1 MSVTIKN
8 ENYGYSVATYGDYVA
23 IGSPPSFRKNQGF
36 SIGMVNVKKYDSS
49 VDQYVPYLELQKT
62 LNLQQLDVAL
72 SDTNFSDL
80 LTENGESLDSD
91 LNETDIV
98 KLENE
103 YGNSLSIYGT
113 ELAVGTRFF
122 SCSFVSPDNLSGQTL
137 TTGSCVDIYELS
149 SGSIYP
155 YTSISSSFN
164 DETGSFAGSISLGE
178 NVLAIGCTKKFN
190 NKGAVYIYQKVN
202 NNWTYAQTLT
212 GSKSNVG
219 DYFGYSLKIDPSG
232 SKGLIVSDY
241 RGSGTGSVYFFA
253 SSSTGWNE
261 VNYVNANQDFNYNL
275 PYINCPPS
283 ASYSQSFDGFGYS
296 VSIYGDN
303 AVVGCPYESEYYE
316 YTSSQQLRN
325 SLLMIQR
332 SLVSVKV

>member
-113 ELAVGTRFF
+113 ELAVGTTL
-122 SCSFVSPDNLSGQTL
+122 NLRATTVNTLFGTNSQLQATL
-137 TTGSCVDIYELS
+137 T
-149 SGSIYP
+149 
-155 YTSISSSFN
+155 
-164 DETGSFAGSISLGE
+164 
-178 NVLAIGCTKKFN
+178 
-190 NKGAVYIYQKVN
+190 
-202 NNWTYAQTLT
+202 
-212 GSKSNVG
+212 
-219 DYFGYSLKIDPSG
+219 
-232 SKGLIVSDY
+232 
-241 RGSGTGSVYFFA
+241 
-253 SSSTGWNE
+253 
-261 VNYVNANQDFNYNL
+261 
-275 PYINCPPS
+275 
-283 ASYSQSFDGFGYS
+283 
-296 VSIYGDN
+296 
-303 AVVGCPYESEYYE
+303 VVGRDSGARVTIPV
-316 YTSSQQLRN
+316 TVTK
-325 SLLMIQR
+325 
-332 SLVSVKV
+332 VS

>member
-23 IGSPPSFRKNQGF
+23 IGSPPSFRYGSGF

-62 LNLQQLDVAL
+62 LNLPQLDVGL
-72 SDTNFSDL
+72 SDENFAEL
-80 LTENGESLDSD
+80 KAENGVSISG
-91 LNETDIV
+91 NISETDII

-103 YGNSLSIYGT
+103 YGNSLSIYGS

-122 SCSFVSPDNLSGQTL
+122 SCSFVNSASVLPQNL
-137 TTGSCVDIYELS
+137 TTGSCVDVYELS

-164 DETGSFAGSISLGE
+164 DETGSFAQSISLGQ
-178 NVLAIGCTKKFN
+178 NVLAVGCTKKFN

-219 DYFGYSLKIDPSG
+219 DYFGYSLKRKWNWFSLFLCIFF
-232 SKGLIVSDY
+232 Y
-241 RGSGTGSVYFFA
+241 RM
-253 SSSTGWNE
+253 E
-261 VNYVNANQDFNYNL
+261 
-275 PYINCPPS
+275 
-283 ASYSQSFDGFGYS
+283 
-296 VSIYGDN
+296 
-303 AVVGCPYESEYYE
+303 
-316 YTSSQQLRN
+316 
-325 SLLMIQR
+325 
-332 SLVSVKV
+332 